1 MHEGT
6 VTVTGNLHWPE
17 EVDGFTPEPDL
28 ARNIWYAR
36 DVDALA
42 AHLGTEPVLIVARDL
57 SVSDDPVTPLPVDTE
72 RHSRTIT

>member
-1 MHEGT
+1 MPTEGVPPVHEGP

-17 EVDGFTPEPDL
+17 EVDGVHARADL

-42 AHLGTEPVLIVARDL
+42 AHLAP
-57 SVSDDPVTPLPVDTE
+57 
-72 RHSRTIT
+72 SRSS